1 MVDNEKSISGEN
13 EENNKE
19 EREIKKILDEKLF
32 KELEAKGELTESE
45 LDKYIEMFDKAK
57 SLLVKEKI
65 TIIIKKYLEFTKEV
79 NKYLNKN
86 IKYELTSDKD
96 IINNMTNE
104 NWTKHIYFKINKI
117 EINIESDY
125 WNKRNNDIEAEYF
138 IAIYKGNKSTKNKL
152 KKLEYN
158 IKNIFSNLKFKDR
171 EYSYVYWV
179 NVDENSTKETAE
191 AINKLYEL
199 LKKEIK

>member
-1 MVDNEKSISGEN
+1 M
-13 EENNKE
+13 
-19 EREIKKILDEKLF
+19 
-32 KELEAKGELTESE
+32 
-45 LDKYIEMFDKAK
+45 
-57 SLLVKEKI
+57 
-65 TIIIKKYLEFTKEV
+65 EFTKEV

-86 IKYELTSDKD
+86 IKYEIISNKD

-125 WNKRNNDIEAEYF
+125 YWYKNDIVWEYF

-152 KKLEYN
+152 KKLEDN
-158 IKNIFSNLKFKDR
+158 TKNIFSNLKFYDQEDR
-171 EYSYVYWV
+171 YVYLIN
-179 NVDENSTKETAE
+179 NVEEVSPKETAE